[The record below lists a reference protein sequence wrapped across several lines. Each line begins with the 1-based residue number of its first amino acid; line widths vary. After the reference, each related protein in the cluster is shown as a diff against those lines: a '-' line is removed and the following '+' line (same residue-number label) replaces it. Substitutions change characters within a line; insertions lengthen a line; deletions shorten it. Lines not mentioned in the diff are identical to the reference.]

1 MKNRRN
7 QADDSEDEKEKGFVK
22 GSEQVQYNEPLYII
36 NPKIDMSFQ
45 TKGITK
51 KEN

>member
-7 QADDSEDEKEKGFVK
+7 QADNSEEEKEEDFVE

-36 NPKIDMSFQ
+36 NPKIDTLFQ
-45 TKGITK
+45 TEIITK
-51 KEN
+51 KGN